1 MKSILTKKQ
10 TTKLSKTIPL
20 KSYGYKEQG
29 QIVVEIRY
37 DDRCGNGHNSFAIT
51 GEVRRLRNMTDAII
65 SCGCIHEDIKKHFPK
80 LTKYIKWHHMSSDG
94 PMHYVANTVYHA
106 SNRDCY
112 DLLEGEHHQIVNGKT
127 GLPCWVLKG
136 ADVPKYIDS
145 DGQPE
150 APEAAKYV
158 PFERIGEGKARE
170 FDRARSTAIWP
181 EATDEDLSQSKEDL
195 NKALEARLPALIKN
209 FIIAVTELGFIF

>member
-65 SCGCIHEDIKKHFPK
+65 SCGCIHEDIKKHFPE

-112 DLLEGEHHQIVNGKT
+112 SLLEGEHHQIVNGKT

-150 APEAAKYV
+150 APGAAKYV
-158 PFERIGEGKARE
+158 PFERIGAGKERE

-195 NKALEARLPALIKN
+195 SKALEARLPALIKN
-209 FIIAVTELGFIF
+209 FTIAVTELGFIF